1 MNGLT
6 GGDVP
11 GQLGRAVFSG
21 GGFLLLGLGGL
32 IHKVHQ
38 TAEVDATVVRQA
50 HFTSAGG
57 GVAILAPIGL
67 QML

>member
-1 MNGLT
+1 MNRLT

-11 GQLGRAVFSG
+11 GQLGRAFFSG
-21 GGFLLLGLGGL
+21 GGCLLLGFGGL
-32 IHKVHQ
+32 IDKVHQ
-38 TAEVDATVVRQA
+38 TAEVDAAVVGQA
-50 HFTSAGG
+50 HFAGARG